1 MRRGSYWQV
10 SWSKHC
16 QIQAC
21 ILSFQWTVTNLNEP
35 AVKECSHTREIK
47 LHIICTPSIT
57 NKFIV
62 NYERL
67 KMIVVLMEGRNFWI
81 LNGCTYM
88 YSTEQSVKQ
97 KQKIMVIVYEEQ
109 RHFLDSLI
117 ILCGFL
123 GVVNVY
129 QFNIVVIMQWTIY
142 YETWAFKKKW
152 IMYNKLSV
160 QLYHMYRRW
169 LVSMDS

>member
-1 MRRGSYWQV
+1 
-10 SWSKHC
+10 
-16 QIQAC
+16 
-21 ILSFQWTVTNLNEP
+21 
-35 AVKECSHTREIK
+35 
-47 LHIICTPSIT
+47 
-57 NKFIV
+57 
-62 NYERL
+62 
-67 KMIVVLMEGRNFWI
+67 MIVVLMEGGNFWI

-142 YETWAFKKKW
+142 YET
-152 IMYNKLSV
+152 
-160 QLYHMYRRW
+160 
-169 LVSMDS
+169 